1 MNQWQKHNLGD
12 VCKLIGGGTPSKSNI
27 DFYHGSIP
35 WATVRDMKDEII
47 TTTDCSITEEAVKK
61 SSTNVIPSGNVVIA
75 TRVGLGKVCMIAQDT
90 AINQDLRAII
100 PNSEKK
106 LLEKFLFWWCK
117 SIAHSIKKEGTGATV
132 QGVKVP
138 FVKSLQI
145 PVPPLEEQKRI
156 VELLDEAFEEIAI
169 AEANTKKNLANA
181 RELFDSY
188 LNKVFSQD
196 YKHWEKEKLKNLS
209 SKIGSGATP
218 RGGQKSYKTEGI
230 SLIRSLNIHDR
241 KFKKKNLAFIDEEQS
256 QKLSNVIVKNND
268 VLLNITGAS
277 IARCCVVPD
286 HYLPARVN
294 QHVSIIRPNKSRV
307 LPHFLNY
314 LITSKSYKD
323 KLLITGEKA
332 GSTRQ
337 ALTKIQIQNFV
348 IQYPNIETQSK
359 IINQLDKFEKETTR
373 LERIY
378 QRKLEALAEL
388 KQSILQKAFTGQFT

>member
-1 MNQWQKHNLGD
+1 
-12 VCKLIGGGTPSKSNI
+12 
-27 DFYHGSIP
+27 
-35 WATVRDMKDEII
+35 MKWE
-47 TTTDCSITEEAVKK
+47 
-61 SSTNVIPSGNVVIA
+61 
-75 TRVGLGKVCMIAQDT
+75 L
-90 AINQDLRAII
+90 
-100 PNSEKK
+100 KK
-106 LLEKFLFWWCK
+106 LGEVCEFQGGSQPPK
-117 SIAHSIKKEGTGATV
+117 STFSYTYKEGYIRLIQIRDYKSDKHIVYVPKEKARRFCQPDDVMIGRYGPPLFQILRGLEGAYNVALIKAIPKEEILSKDFLYLFLQTPEIQNYIINLSARAAGQTGVNKKALN
-132 QGVKVP
+132 P
-138 FVKSLQI
+138 YPI
-145 PVPPLEEQKRI
+145 PVPPIAEQRTI
-156 VELLDEAFEEIAI
+156 VEILDEAFKGIDR
-169 AEANTKKNLANA
+169 AEANTKKNLTNA
-181 RELFDSY
+181 RELFKSY

-256 QKLSNVIVKNND
+256 QKLSNVIVENGD

-277 IARCCVVPD
+277 IARCCVVPN

-307 LPHFLNY
+307 LPRFLNY
-314 LITSKSYKD
+314 LITSKNYKD
-323 KLLITGEKA
+323 KLLLTGEKA

-337 ALTKIQIQNFV
+337 ALTKTQIQNFV

-359 IINQLDKFEKETTR
+359 IIDRLDKFEKETTR
-373 LERIY
+373 LEIIY

-388 KQSILQKAFTGQFT
+388 KQSILQKAFTGKLT